1 MLPPTRNFWPS
12 IHWGTLW
19 GFSLCLVLGLS
30 GNHRHVMADTEG
42 TEATPFSDQDLEFF
56 EKQVRPILA
65 QRCNEC
71 HGTESEEPGGGLV
84 FASRSAI
91 LEGGDSG
98 AAIVP
103 GKPDESLLIE
113 AINYEGLYEMP
124 PKSKLPPQEIEILT
138 QWVNQGAPWPSTDDE
153 KWQRRD
159 AFDLEGRKA
168 EHWSWQPLKPT
179 EPPQVGNAA
188 WPIVDADR
196 FILRELESHN
206 LSPNPP
212 ADKATLLRRLHYD
225 LTGLPPTVRQVEQF
239 LADDSPHAWEKVVD
253 QLLES
258 PRFGEHWGRHW
269 LDLMRYGESRGHEF
283 DYDIPNAYQYRDY
296 VIRAFNQDVPYDQ
309 LVIEHLAGDLLAE
322 PRQNPDDGFNESIL
336 GTGFWFLGEWVHSPV
351 DIRKDETDRL
361 DNMVDVM
368 SKTFL
373 GLTVSCARCHDHK
386 FDAISQADYY
396 AQFGFLKSSTY
407 RQIRFETDSH
417 NREIATQ
424 LRDLE
429 KNTRASI
436 DEAFA
441 SKSEATRSELIQTFE
456 AIADISGGDEAD
468 LNEVAQRHQRDP
480 QQLTAWYQHL
490 TEARGKAD
498 HPLHLPA
505 LLLLPNSN
513 DDPAEEITARA
524 NRVLTTILDQS
535 PNLQVAATADP
546 PHQTIIDFAN
556 FAPHDWRTNGP
567 TFGTGP
573 QRQGDWLLAADDAA
587 LVAGIRQQTAAV
599 RDARFNGLALAE
611 HTADESAKLGGWQAA
626 GRTLRTP
633 NFQLQDGRV
642 HYLVKGAARVF
653 AVVDSHRMVNG
664 PLHGRVLT
672 QFDFSEQ
679 SSPRWFTHDLRDYQ
693 GHTVHI
699 EFVPLEDK
707 PLEILQVVE
716 GPNAPKLSPPTVPQR
731 IVEQRFA
738 NERPT
743 LQSPEEVFGLV
754 AAVLSDALADSNQ
767 RQNVPELAA
776 WLWEHPT
783 LLSTESRPDL
793 ETIANTFRE
802 QQQALIENIQT
813 HSRTAPAMWDGSAT
827 NENLLIRGN
836 TRGVGPEVPRGMLT
850 ALKPADD
857 SYPNHGSG
865 RLEFAQR
872 MVSRENPYASRIM
885 VNRIWHHL
893 MGQGI
898 VPSVDNF
905 GVLGQEPSHP
915 ELLDHLAVQFMDE
928 GWSIKRM
935 IREIVRSQ
943 TYRQASTPSAAAS
956 EVDPDNRLL
965 ARANVRRLSGEQI
978 RDSLL
983 QISRRIDPTMYGPG
997 IPTHLTRFMQGRG
1010 RPGVSGPIDGAGRRS
1025 IYLTIRRNFLS
1036 PMMLAYDMPQPF
1048 STVGKRNQSN
1058 VPAQS
1063 LILMNDPF
1071 VLEQCDLWASQLV
1084 GQGDTSSQQRIETM
1098 YLTLFARPPSEEET
1112 AMAISFL
1119 ESHAMVLNIA
1129 PERIPT
1135 EAILWRELAH
1145 VLLNTKE
1152 FVFIR

>member
-1 MLPPTRNFWPS
+1 MLPPIRNLWSF
-12 IHWGTLW
+12 TLW
-19 GFSLCLVLGLS
+19 SFSLGLTAGLVGTQPLAL
-30 GNHRHVMADTEG
+30 ADV
-42 TEATPFSDQDLEFF
+42 EATVAATFSDQDLEFF
-56 EKQVRPILA
+56 EKKVRPILA
-65 QRCNEC
+65 ARCNEC
-71 HGTESEEPGGGLV
+71 HGAEAEEPGGGLV
-84 FASRSAI
+84 FASRLAI
-91 LEGGDSG
+91 LTGGDSG

-113 AINYEGLYEMP
+113 AINYQGLYEMP
-124 PKSKLPPQEIEILT
+124 PKSKLPPQEIAILEK
-138 QWVNQGAPWPSTDDE
+138 WVTLGAPWPTTDDE
-153 KWQRRD
+153 NWQRPD

-168 EHWSWQPLKPT
+168 EHWSWQPLKQA

-225 LTGLPPTVRQVEQF
+225 LTGLPPTVQQVEQF
-239 LADDSPHAWEKVVD
+239 QADASPQAWEKVVD

-269 LDLMRYGESRGHEF
+269 LDLVRYGESRGHEF

-309 LVIEHLAGDLLAE
+309 LVIEHLAGDLLTE
-322 PRQNPDDGFNESIL
+322 PRRNADDGFNESIL

-407 RQIRFETDSH
+407 RQVRFETDAH

-424 LRDLE
+424 LSDLE
-429 KNTRASI
+429 KTTRTSI
-436 DEAFA
+436 DAALA
-441 SKSEATRSELIQTFE
+441 SKSDATRADLVRTLE
-456 AIADISGGDEAD
+456 AIAEISTGDEAD
-468 LNEVAQRHQRDP
+468 IQQVAQRHERDP

-490 TEARGKAD
+490 SEARGQAD

-505 LLLLPNSN
+505 LLLLPSSK
-513 DDPAEEITARA
+513 DDPAEDLAARA
-524 NRVLTTILDQS
+524 NHVLTTILDQS
-535 PNLQVAATADP
+535 PNLQVAATADST
-546 PHQTIIDFAN
+546 HRTIIDFAN
-556 FAPHDWRTNGP
+556 LASQDWRSNGP

-573 QRQGDWLLAADDAA
+573 QQRGDWLLAADENS
-587 LVAGIRQQTAAV
+587 LVAGIRTHTAAV
-599 RDARFNGLALAE
+599 RDARFNGLALAAQ
-611 HTADESAKLGGWQAA
+611 TADESAKLGGWQAA

-672 QFDFSEQ
+672 QFDFSPEEP
-679 SSPRWFTHDLRDYQ
+679 PRWFTHDLRDYQ
-693 GHTVHI
+693 GHTLHI

-716 GPNAPKLSPPTVPQR
+716 GLSPPGLTPSTVSQR
-731 IVEQRFA
+731 IVEHRFA
-738 NERPT
+738 GDRPNI
-743 LQSPEEVFGLV
+743 QSPDDVFALV
-754 AAVLSDALADSNQ
+754 ASVMTDSLADSKQ

-776 WLWEHPT
+776 WLWEHPP
-783 LLSTESRPDL
+783 LLSTDVRPEL
-793 ETIANTFRE
+793 ETIAKTFR
-802 QQQALIENIQT
+802 QQLQALIEKIQT

-857 SYPNHGSG
+857 TYPDTGSG
-865 RLEFAQR
+865 RLEFARR
-872 MVSRENPYASRIM
+872 MVSRENPYASRVM

-893 MGQGI
+893 LGQGI

-935 IREIVRSQ
+935 IREIARSQ
-943 TYRQASTPSAAAS
+943 TYRQSSTPSAAAS
-956 EVDPDNRLL
+956 EGDPNNRLL
-965 ARANVRRLSGEQI
+965 ARANIRRLSGEQI

-983 QISRRIDPTMYGPG
+983 QISGRLDPTMYGPG
-997 IPTHLTRFMQGRG
+997 IPTHLTPFMQGRG

-1084 GQGDTSSQQRIETM
+1084 GQGGTSSEERIETM
-1098 YLTLFARPPSEEET
+1098 YLTLFARPPSGEEST
-1112 AMAISFL
+1112 MAKSFL
-1119 ESHAMVLNIA
+1119 ESHAKVLNI
-1129 PERIPT
+1129 PTDRIPT